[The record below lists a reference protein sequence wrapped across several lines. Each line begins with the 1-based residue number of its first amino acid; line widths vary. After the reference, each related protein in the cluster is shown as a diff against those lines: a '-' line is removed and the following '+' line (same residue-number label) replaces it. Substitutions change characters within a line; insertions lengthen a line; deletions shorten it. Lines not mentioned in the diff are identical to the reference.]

1 MRRDDHADDLLRAHA
16 EGEYVFPDYGG
27 YCFAGVPGTALSA
40 LDAAPEDVPTL
51 PGDVFAGVDTE
62 GVENVVV
69 LLVDGFG
76 YDQWCRAEDTD
87 YLETTLLGRLSERGT
102 VTPLTA
108 CFPSET
114 AAAVPTVHTGQYAA
128 EHGQLGWWQYVPE
141 IGARVQTLPYVTGEG
156 EPVRQ
161 VYPDAPAP
169 SKTLYDADSLYDD
182 VAPEVS
188 TSLFEP
194 SDISGADEQTFS
206 AGASRYVGSENAAQL
221 AVQLRR
227 TLEGSSGEK
236 YCYAYF
242 PQVDAASHRE
252 GPHAAATDAQLEA
265 VLGALRRELLERCS
279 TRVAERTLVVV
290 TADHG
295 HVDTEGENVD
305 IRGYGPIWDNLATG
319 PDGNPIP
326 PVGSSRQV
334 QLHLQDETVEAVRS
348 ALERNFDCR
357 TFTREEYEERGLFGP
372 VVGGESGGRGSGS
385 GGDNRGGSES
395 NGNAYERH
403 APDLVCVH
411 REKGMWDDDTSLNH
425 VGKHGGLTRAE
436 MLVPFA
442 AARLSDLQGE

>member
-295 HVDTEGENVD
+295 HVDTEERTSTSEGTARSGTTSRPDRTGTRSHRSGVRGRSSYTFRTRRSRQCGRHSNATSTAGRSLARSTRNGGCSGRSWVARAVVGEVAAVAT
-305 IRGYGPIWDNLATG
+305 IEVGAKATG
-319 PDGNPIP
+319 TPTSATHRT
-326 PVGSSRQV
+326 SSASTAR
-334 QLHLQDETVEAVRS
+334 
-348 ALERNFDCR
+348 
-357 TFTREEYEERGLFGP
+357 RGCGTTTP
-372 VVGGESGGRGSGS
+372 R
-385 GGDNRGGSES
+385 
-395 NGNAYERH
+395 
-403 APDLVCVH
+403 
-411 REKGMWDDDTSLNH
+411 
-425 VGKHGGLTRAE
+425 
-436 MLVPFA
+436 
-442 AARLSDLQGE
+442 